1 MGNSLK
7 TVYLSAPDVG
17 ELEELAI
24 VRAVQSGWVAP
35 LGPEV
40 DAFER
45 EIASRV
51 GVSNAVALN
60 SGTSALHLGLLSLG
74 VSAGD
79 TVVTATMTFA
89 ATANAISY
97 TGATPFFI
105 DCEPATANIDSELLV
120 SGLLRLRGEGK
131 KVAAIVPVDMLGKAV
146 DYTRVT
152 KIAKDFG
159 VPILADAAE
168 SLGAHHNGK
177 AAGSFG
183 SASVLSFNGNKIMTT
198 SGGGMLL
205 TNDADLAGRVRY
217 LSTQSRQPV
226 PHYEHTDIG
235 YNYRLSN
242 LLAALGRAQLQRL
255 DGMIERRR
263 NLRQRYK
270 EFFRDISGVEILGTE
285 NDDEDNAWLTAIQID
300 TSITGWSPE
309 ELANAL
315 AVESIESRPIWKPMH
330 LQPVFERFDGEISGA
345 SQKLFETCITLP
357 SGSALTNEEINRV
370 FSTIS
375 NFLAQK

>member
-159 VPILADAAE
+159 VPIL
-168 SLGAHHNGK
+168 
-177 AAGSFG
+177 
-183 SASVLSFNGNKIMTT
+183 
-198 SGGGMLL
+198 
-205 TNDADLAGRVRY
+205 
-217 LSTQSRQPV
+217 
-226 PHYEHTDIG
+226 
-235 YNYRLSN
+235 
-242 LLAALGRAQLQRL
+242 
-255 DGMIERRR
+255 
-263 NLRQRYK
+263 
-270 EFFRDISGVEILGTE
+270 
-285 NDDEDNAWLTAIQID
+285 NDDIRRWHAT
-300 TSITGWSPE
+300 
-309 ELANAL
+309 
-315 AVESIESRPIWKPMH
+315 H
-330 LQPVFERFDGEISGA
+330 
-345 SQKLFETCITLP
+345 
-357 SGSALTNEEINRV
+357 
-370 FSTIS
+370 
-375 NFLAQK
+375 